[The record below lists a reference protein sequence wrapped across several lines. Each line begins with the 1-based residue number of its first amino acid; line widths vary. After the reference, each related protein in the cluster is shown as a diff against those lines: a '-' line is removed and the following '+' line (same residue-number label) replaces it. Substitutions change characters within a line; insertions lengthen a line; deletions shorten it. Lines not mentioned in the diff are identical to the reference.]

1 MVQNMSNGN
10 KYCPPTTLPKWGSN
24 KIFYFGGGM
33 ALFWLASSGVGTPIR
48 PVLITP
54 QWTPVFKWGELPP
67 IWGRYG
73 CLKIWKFLD
82 GCMGHATWQRECT
95 TLTGKVLS
103 AWVLINKVTHMHTYI
118 IPYKPTPITL
128 SVIVIYTM
136 FTPTKLKWYYQLY
149 PRVLYLATPGGMHDW
164 VSFIGLLTY
173 WGTIPA
179 RRWVTHPS
187 SNRALRGATLFIRRT
202 TLPEC

>member
-54 QWTPVFKWGELPP
+54 QWTPFFIWRGLPP

-73 CLKIWKFLD
+73 CLKIIEIWCFGRTLASIISKCYRDILDEFLPMD
-82 GCMGHATWQRECT
+82 
-95 TLTGKVLS
+95 TLL
-103 AWVLINKVTHMHTYI
+103 ALLQN
-118 IPYKPTPITL
+118 
-128 SVIVIYTM
+128 
-136 FTPTKLKWYYQLY
+136 LK
-149 PRVLYLATPGGMHDW
+149 
-164 VSFIGLLTY
+164 I
-173 WGTIPA
+173 
-179 RRWVTHPS
+179 
-187 SNRALRGATLFIRRT
+187 
-202 TLPEC
+202 

>member
-1 MVQNMSNGN
+1 MVQNVLTGK
-10 KYCPPTTLPKWGSN
+10 KYCPPTTLPKWGS
-24 KIFYFGGGM
+24 KILGGTWHFFGLPPQR
-33 ALFWLASSGVGTPIR
+33 AVPLIR

-82 GCMGHATWQRECT
+82 GCMGHATWQQECT

-103 AWVLINKVTHMHTYI
+103 TWVLVNMVTHMHTYI

-128 SVIVIYTM
+128 SVNHCRYSLACSAKLPNGLYTLCLKKNDNDVAHYNFNAHLPILVI
-136 FTPTKLKWYYQLY
+136 FC
-149 PRVLYLATPGGMHDW
+149 RDVAEW
-164 VSFIGLLTY
+164 VRY
-173 WGTIPA
+173 
-179 RRWVTHPS
+179 
-187 SNRALRGATLFIRRT
+187 
-202 TLPEC
+202 